1 MKQIFKQLKSKM
13 PSRQMLLRT
22 LAVFLVISFFTT
34 YLGIAISKQNTLLPN
49 NPLDETVNSHSQVHL
64 MSDHQDLIHA
74 EEMKDEEEDK
84 EEKEDKEVENED
96 EKNKKEKKVEKEN
109 EQEKKKNKEEKKE
122 KKEKKGNSMMKKTKK
137 KENKKKNKKQKK
149 KKIRILKNK
158 IKMTQIIQE
167 TRMVTN
173 KVQVNI
179 TMI

>member
-96 EKNKKEKKVEKEN
+96 EKNKKKKKVEKEN
-109 EQEKKKNKEEKKE
+109 EQDKKE
-122 KKEKKGNSMMKKTKK
+122 DKEVE
-137 KENKKKNKKQKK
+137 KENKQDEDAAKEEEEKSH
-149 KKIRILKNK
+149 
-158 IKMTQIIQE
+158 
-167 TRMVTN
+167 
-173 KVQVNI
+173 
-179 TMI
+179 